1 MSAQN
6 NLAVIGIQRETTDLM
21 RHISAIILMA
31 SLAAHGAERAVNGLV
46 ALYDFSEV
54 EGSVVK
60 DSSRLNPPLD
70 LHITTIKNIQRTA
83 GSIEIRKGT
92 VIASTR
98 PPTRLLNAL
107 KQSNEISVELWFK
120 PANLKQDGPARLV
133 TISKNISE
141 RNFTIGQKAAN
152 LQSRLRTTRTSKN
165 GMPAIDTTP
174 ILSKK
179 LTHAVYVR
187 DSSGNTSLYVNGK
200 KVKGQM
206 TAGAMSNW
214 DSSYRLAL
222 GNELSGERPWLGTL
236 YLVAIYNRDLSAKEV
251 ALHFKSGA
259 QAKMDPTKLA
269 AAQNEHLFETK
280 IAPLLSK
287 HCLECHDPATAKGDL
302 DLSQKLTAF
311 ANKDMIVTGKHE
323 ISALWE
329 AVAKNEMPKKR
340 TPLSTPEKAL
350 LKQWIDG
357 GAKWTL
363 SRIDPAIYAQGN
375 ETSRNWIRRLT
386 VTEYIATVLA
396 ATGVDISTDARALL
410 PPDLRA
416 DGFDNTAYN
425 LNIDLKHINAYAKL
439 AERIVNRMDVTT
451 YAKRFSRKQSFTDK
465 DMSAFLEKLGRWTL
479 RGPLEK
485 REVILYRGITTS
497 VVANGGSYE
506 EAVGLVLQAMLQ
518 SPRFIYRMENQYTG
532 GRVGNFELAV
542 RLSYLIWGAPPDE
555 ALYTAADQG
564 KLSSPEQIRIQI
576 NRMLKDPRA
585 VDRSVQFLSQWLNL
599 GHLANLRPDKNHF
612 PRWNPSLAADMRA
625 ESIAFFKEIIWK
637 QNRSLS
643 DLFNAQFTYLTSQ
656 LAQHYGLTPIQTG
669 NGTLRYDLTKIPSR
683 GGLLTHGSVLTRG
696 GDDASM
702 VTRGLFVMHN
712 LLRGVVKDPPPCVDT
727 TPVPSKP
734 GLSQRGIAEKRI
746 ANANCGGCHGKFEPL
761 AFGLERFD
769 GLGSYFEKDN
779 HGNRLREDGQI
790 LFPGEAK
797 PITYR
802 PSKEL
807 MDRLAD
813 SSRVRQ
819 SITWKLT
826 QFALGR
832 PLGPRDAR
840 SMQIIHQDG
849 WKSGGTYANLIKAI
863 AVSELFQIQ
872 PTENTE

>member
-1 MSAQN
+1 MIKAKS
-6 NLAVIGIQRETTDLM
+6 I
-21 RHISAIILMA
+21 IILLV
-31 SLAAHGAERAVNGLV
+31 SLVVFTVRAAERVDNGLL
-46 ALYDFSEV
+46 AFYDFNTI
-54 EGSVVK
+54 EGPIVK
-60 DSSRLNPPLD
+60 DRSGLKPPLD
-70 LHITTIKNIQRTA
+70 LHIRAQGNTRRTN
-83 GSIEIRKGT
+83 GSLEIIKGT
-92 VIASTR
+92 VITSER
-98 PPTRLLNAL
+98 PPLRMLNAL
-107 KQSNEISVELWFK
+107 KQSNEITVEVWFK
-120 PANLKQDGPARLV
+120 PGNLKQDGPARLV

-141 RNFTIGQKAAN
+141 RNFTIGQKAAS

-174 ILSKK
+174 ILSEK
-179 LTHAVYVR
+179 LTHTVYVR
-187 DSSGNTSLYVNGK
+187 DSSGNASLYVNGK
-200 KVKGQM
+200 KVKEQM

-236 YLVAIYNRDLSAKEV
+236 YLVAIYNRGLSAKEV
-251 ALHFKSGA
+251 ALHFKSGP

-287 HCLECHDPATAKGDL
+287 HCLECHDPATAKDDL
-302 DLSQKLTAF
+302 DLSQKSTAF
-311 ANKDMIVTGKHE
+311 TDKDMIVPGKHE
-323 ISALWE
+323 ISTLWE

-340 TPLSTPEKAL
+340 TPLSTSEKAL

-375 ETSRNWIRRLT
+375 ENSGNWIRRLT
-386 VTEYIATVLA
+386 VTEYIATILA
-396 ATGVDISTDARALL
+396 TTGVDISNNARALL
-410 PPDLRA
+410 PPELRA
-416 DGFDNTAYN
+416 DGFANTAYN
-425 LNIDLKHINAYAKL
+425 LNIDLQHINAYAKL
-439 AERIVNRMDVTT
+439 TELIVNRMDVTT

-465 DMSAFLEKLGRWTL
+465 DMSAFLEKIGRWIL

-506 EAVGLVLQAMLQ
+506 EAIGLVLQAMLQ
-518 SPRFIYRMENQYTG
+518 SPRFIYRMENQHTG

-555 ALYTAADQG
+555 ALYAAADQG
-564 KLSSPEQIRIQI
+564 KLSSPEQIRIQV

-599 GHLANLRPDKNHF
+599 GHLANLRPDKNLF

-625 ESIAFFKEIIWK
+625 ESIAFFKEIVWK
-637 QNRSLS
+637 QDRPLS

-656 LAQHYGLTPIQTG
+656 LAQHYGLTPLQNG

-696 GDDASM
+696 GDNASM
-702 VTRGLFVMHN
+702 VTRGLFVMHD

-727 TPVPSKP
+727 TPVPSLP

-746 ANANCGGCHGKFEPL
+746 ANANCGGCHSKFEPL

-779 HGNRLREDGQI
+779 HGNRMREDGQI

-797 PITYR
+797 PIAYR
-802 PSKEL
+802 TSKEL
-807 MDRLAD
+807 MNHLAG
-813 SSRVRQ
+813 SNRVRQ
-819 SITWKLT
+819 SITWKLL

-832 PLGPRDAR
+832 SLGPRDAR
-840 SMQIIHQDG
+840 SMQITHQAG
-849 WKSGGTYANLIKAI
+849 WKSGGTYANLINAI

>member
-54 EGSVVK
+54 DGSVVK
-60 DSSRLNPPLD
+60 DSARLNPPLD

-92 VIASTR
+92 IIASTR
-98 PPTRLLNAL
+98 PPIRLLNAL

-174 ILSKK
+174 ILSEK

-187 DSSGNTSLYVNGK
+187 ASSGNASLYVNGK

-311 ANKDMIVTGKHE
+311 SEKDMIVPGKHN
-323 ISALWE
+323 ISTLWK

-340 TPLSTPEKAL
+340 PPLSTPEKAQ
-350 LKQWIDG
+350 LKQWIEG

-363 SRIDPAIYAQGN
+363 ERIDPAVYIHGEKSYQ
-375 ETSRNWIRRLT
+375 NWVRRLT
-386 VTEYIATVLA
+386 LEEYIATVHT
-396 ATGVDISTDARALL
+396 ATGVNVAKEARTML

-416 DGFDNTAYN
+416 DGFSNTAYN
-425 LNIDLKHINAYAKL
+425 LNVDLKHIDAYSQL
-439 AERIVNRMDVTT
+439 ARHVVTQMDVASF
-451 YAKRFSRKQSFTDK
+451 AKRFSNKRSFTDK
-465 DMSAFLEKLGRWTL
+465 EMRAFIKKIGRWIL
-479 RGPLEK
+479 RGPLEE
-485 REVILYRGITTS
+485 REIAQYRGITTT
-497 VVANGGSYE
+497 VVANGGNYDK
-506 EAVGLVLQAMLQ
+506 AIALVIETMLQ
-518 SPRFIYRMENQYTG
+518 SPRFIYRMENQQGG
-532 GRVGNFELAV
+532 GRVNNHELAV
-542 RLSYLIWGAPPDE
+542 RISYLIWGAPPDK
-555 ALYTAADQG
+555 LLNDAADKG
-564 KLSSPEQIRIQI
+564 ELDDASKLQSHVQ
-576 NRMLKDPRA
+576 RMLKDPRA
-585 VDRSVQFLSQWLNL
+585 VNRSVQFLSEWLNL
-599 GHLANLRPDKNHF
+599 DHLDNLRPNKKKF
-612 PRWNPSLAADMRA
+612 PNWAAGLAADMRS
-625 ESIAFFKEIIWK
+625 ETIEFFKEVVWK
-637 QNRSLS
+637 QNRPLS
-643 DLFNAQFTYLTSQ
+643 DLLNAQLTFLTPA
-656 LAQHYGLTPIQTG
+656 LAKHYGLPVLQ
-669 NGTLRYDLTKIPSR
+669 NGRDLLRYDFTKIPAR
-683 GGLLTHGSVLTRG
+683 GGLLTQGSVLTRG
-696 GDDASM
+696 GDEASM
-702 VTRGLFVMHN
+702 VTRGLFVMHD

-734 GLSQRGIAEKRI
+734 GLTQRAIAEQRI
-746 ANANCGGCHGKFEPL
+746 ANKKCGGCHGKFEPL

-769 GLGSYFEKDN
+769 GLGSFTNKDR
-779 HGNRLREDGQI
+779 HGNTLRNDGTI
-790 LFPGEAK
+790 LIPGKAK
-797 PITYR
+797 HIAYNN
-802 PSKEL
+802 SADL
-807 MDRLAD
+807 MNLIAGSD
-813 SSRVRQ
+813 RVRS
-819 SITWKLT
+819 SITWKLA
-826 QFALGR
+826 QFAMGR
-832 PLGPRDAR
+832 PLGARDVR
-840 SMQIIHQDG
+840 VVEKIHRAAQKD
-849 WKSGGTYANLIKAI
+849 GGTYANLITSIVLSDLVQTKR
-863 AVSELFQIQ
+863 
-872 PTENTE
+872 TEDIE